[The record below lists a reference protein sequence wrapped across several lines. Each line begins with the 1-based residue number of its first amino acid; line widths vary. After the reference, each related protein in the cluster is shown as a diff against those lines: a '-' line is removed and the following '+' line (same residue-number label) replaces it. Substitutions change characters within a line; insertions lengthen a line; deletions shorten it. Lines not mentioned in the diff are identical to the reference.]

1 MKLARYAGHTE
12 DDLRRLVSNNRHVQI
27 AAFLKGPMRLHDRVR
42 VLDAE
47 KRDWLAGFGIF
58 SEERFAPE
66 AVIAEVLGSA
76 PDLTVEAFDA
86 ALRARYPEAVEAVEA
101 LGG

>member
-1 MKLARYAGHTE
+1 M
-12 DDLRRLVSNNRHVQI
+12 SNNRHVQI
-27 AAFLKGPMRLHDRVR
+27 EAFLKGPMRLHDRVR
-42 VLDAE
+42 VLDAA
-47 KRDWLAGFGIF
+47 KRDWLVGFGVL

-76 PDLTVEAFDA
+76 PDLSVEAFDA